1 MRRIAMV
8 TSVIAGVLLVLG
20 IVEAMTNYQW
30 TQGDQDPLF
39 GDPRILLNDGT
50 TVLIAAGFLIIGSAI
65 MWVIALRKGHGDQRR
80 S

>member
-1 MRRIAMV
+1 MV
-8 TSVIAGVLLVLG
+8 TSVIAGVLLVFG
-20 IVEAMTNYQW
+20 IVEAVTNYQW

-65 MWVIALRKGHGDQRR
+65 MWVLALRKGHGDQRR